1 MKSKI
6 KIERI
11 LYPKTLKTDAGDY
24 SIFTATIIDHLEGE
38 NPEIHP
44 IYKTITLKGIVPSIQ
59 HGDDFVAL
67 YGEEEVTDYGT
78 SYKLFS
84 LTKELN
90 RLDVKQI
97 RDYLEFICG
106 KTLADEMIKV
116 PNVLDLIENRNDE
129 ELLKIKGVGVKK
141 LEQIYKNVN
150 STMDN
155 SYAYAELSPLGITTF
170 QINAICTAYNSP
182 QTAVEICK
190 TNPYDIVKKVK
201 GISFAKADEIAMK
214 CGLNMNSKER
224 LECAINYILGSN
236 GSMGKTYTTNLQ
248 LLNELYKLNFV
259 NWDLINEV
267 IMEMASKGQIYLLE
281 NGTQLALKYY
291 FELEREI
298 AIELLRLLNAE
309 SHIIPPKNI
318 KEIINGIEECNG
330 WKHTTEQ
337 FEGILKTL
345 KDNVVIIRG
354 YAGTGKSTIVN
365 AITNILQNFQ
375 ISQTCLSAKASQRLQ
390 QVTLIETKT
399 IHRLLNLGYQ
409 NEDEYKE
416 KEKNIEIYAD
426 ILIIDEFSMVNATLF
441 LKLLKALKNGS
452 KLVLL
457 GDTGQLQ
464 AIGDGCCMADM
475 IKSGVIPVV
484 DLTQIH
490 RQAQASAI
498 VTKSIDARH
507 QKPIY
512 EKGFKGHRRLGD
524 LKDLELFILEKEEI
538 VSNVIKKFKEEM
550 DIYNDVLEVQ
560 IICPMKTRGMIC
572 TTKINTLI
580 QNVYNPKVG
589 NSFTNK
595 DGITFY
601 IGDKVINTVNNY
613 SAINEEGEKT
623 SIYNGSIGIVKEIT
637 NKSIIVKF
645 EEETIVF
652 KNKECDNLNLAYCI
666 SVHSSQG
673 SQWKSVI
680 FTFDNSSYMLLNVE
694 MLYTGLTR
702 ASLNCALIANDSSVQ
717 MCLKNIEQKTKQ
729 TYLDKF
735 LFHINEQYK

>member
-1 MKSKI
+1 MNMKSKI

-11 LYPKTLKTDAGDY
+11 LYPKVQKTDAGDY
-24 SIFTATIIDHLEGE
+24 SIFTATVLDHLEGDK
-38 NPEIHP
+38 PEIHST
-44 IYKTITLKGIVPSIQ
+44 YKTITLKGIVPSIQ
-59 HGDDFVAL
+59 RGDDFIAM
-67 YGEEEVTDYGT
+67 YGEPEVTDYGT
-78 SYKLFS
+78 SYKLIS

-90 RLDVKQI
+90 RLDTKQV
-97 RDYLEFICG
+97 RDYLEFVCG
-106 KTLADEMIKV
+106 SSLTNEMMKV
-116 PNVLDLIENRNDE
+116 PNILDLIENRNDE
-129 ELLKIKGVGVKK
+129 ELLKIKGIGTKK

-170 QINAICTAYNSP
+170 QINAICSAYNSP

-190 TNPYDIVKKVK
+190 TNPYDLVKRVK
-201 GISFAKADEIAMK
+201 GISFIKADEIAMK

-224 LECAINYILGSN
+224 LECAITHILSSN
-236 GSMGKTYTTNLQ
+236 GALGKTYTTNIQ
-248 LLNELYKLNFV
+248 LLNALAKLNFIDW
-259 NWDLINEV
+259 NLINEV
-267 IMEMASKGQIYLLE
+267 ILEMQNKKLIYLLE
-281 NGTQLALKYY
+281 NGTQISLKYY
-291 FELEREI
+291 FELEKQI
-298 AIELLRLLNAE
+298 AIELLRLSNAE
-309 SHIIPPKNI
+309 SNIVPPDDI
-318 KEIINGIEECNG
+318 EEIVNCIEECNG
-330 WKHTTEQ
+330 WKHTDEQ
-337 FEGILKTL
+337 FAGILKTL
-345 KDNVVIIRG
+345 KENVIIIKG

-365 AITNILQNFQ
+365 AITRILSSYR
-375 ISQTCLSAKASQRLQ
+375 IEQTCLSAKASQRLQ
-390 QVTLIETKT
+390 QVTLIDTKT
-399 IHRLLNLGYQ
+399 IHRLLNLGFT
-409 NEDEYKE
+409 DDD
-416 KEKNIEIYAD
+416 KNNKKPITVYAD
-426 ILIIDEFSMVNATLF
+426 ILILDEFSMVNATLF
-441 LKLLKALKNGS
+441 LKLLKALRNGC

-498 VTKSIDARH
+498 TTKSIDVRH
-507 QKPIY
+507 QKQIY
-512 EKGFKGHRRLGD
+512 ETGFKGHRRLGE

-560 IICPMKTRGMIC
+560 IICPMKNRGMIC

-595 DGITFY
+595 DGVTFY
-601 IGDKVINTVNNY
+601 VGDKVINTVNNY
-613 SAINEEGEKT
+613 SATNEDGEKT
-623 SIYNGSIGIVKEIT
+623 SIFNGNIGIVKEIA
-637 NKSIIVKF
+637 NKSIIVEF

-702 ASLNCALIANDSSVQ
+702 ASLNCALIANDTSVQ
-717 MCLKNIEQKTKQ
+717 MCIRNVEQNTKQ

-735 LFHINEQYK
+735 LYFLNE